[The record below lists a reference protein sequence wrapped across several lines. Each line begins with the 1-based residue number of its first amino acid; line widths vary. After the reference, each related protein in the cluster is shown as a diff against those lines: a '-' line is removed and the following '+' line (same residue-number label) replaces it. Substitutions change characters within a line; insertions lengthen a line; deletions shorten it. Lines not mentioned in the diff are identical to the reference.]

1 MPELPAVADL
11 IELPRRA
18 ASAVTSPLRSLAP
31 PHSVDE
37 WGRDEHLVNLLW
49 PIARLRWDVTVGGL
63 HHLPSRAGAL
73 LVTNDRRWS
82 FSPLYVAGA
91 LSHATGRAVRFVG
104 RPDHAPFGAA
114 LRRVGALLDNATE
127 VHGALRHGELVVM
140 GASATTHPRQA
151 GTIDARLVGAAVTTH
166 SVVIPVASMS
176 APFGRAAR
184 AEVGPPIRLRT
195 KRRGPLA
202 EVELAEAA
210 QRHLQHLLD
219 ELGGVITGV
228 APLDWLGEG

>member
-1 MPELPAVADL
+1 MPELPAVAD
-11 IELPRRA
+11 IVEFPRRA
-18 ASAVTSPLRSLAP
+18 ASALATPLRSLAP
-31 PHSVDE
+31 PSSVDE
-37 WGRDEHLVNLLW
+37 WGRDDHLVSLLW
-49 PIARLRWDVTVGGL
+49 PLARLRWDVTVGGL
-63 HHLPSRAGAL
+63 HHLPARAGAL

-91 LSHATGRAVRFVG
+91 LSRATGRPVRFVG

-114 LRRVGALLDNATE
+114 LRRVGALLDDPTE

-140 GASATTHPRQA
+140 GASTTTHPRQA
-151 GTIDARLVGAAVTTH
+151 GTVDPRLVGAAVATQT
-166 SVVIPVASMS
+166 SVIPVASMS
-176 APFGRAAR
+176 APLGRAAR
-184 AEVGPPIRLRT
+184 AEVGAAIRLRT

-202 EVELAEAA
+202 DVELAEAA

-219 ELGGVITGV
+219 ELGGVVTGV

>member
-1 MPELPAVADL
+1 MPDLPAIAELV
-11 IELPRRA
+11 ELPRRA

-31 PHSVDE
+31 PNSVDE
-37 WGRDEHLVNLLW
+37 WGRDDHLVRLMW
-49 PIARLRWDVTVGGL
+49 PLARLRWDVTVGGL
-63 HHLPSRAGAL
+63 HHLPATTGAL

-91 LSHATGRAVRFVG
+91 LSHATGRPVRFVG
-104 RPDHAPFGAA
+104 RPDHAPFGTA

-140 GASATTHPRQA
+140 GTSTTGHPRQA
-151 GTIDARLVGAAVTTH
+151 GTVDPRLMGAAVTTH
-166 SVVIPVASMS
+166 APVIPVASMS

-184 AEVGPPIRLRT
+184 AEVGPTIRLRT

-202 EVELAEAA
+202 DVELAEAA